1 MKKIKFIKNKKYES
15 INDINECD
23 IKEHSNYLYYI
34 YQKIING
41 DCTLEQYKIFFNY
54 IED

>member
-54 IED
+54 FKN